1 MFMEIILWLVVSV
14 AIYIFSAWLRGEQ
27 EQRDQMPS
35 TMISPHEKSAEKS
48 AEKPVAFVAKEVKPI
63 LQDKHKTK
71 KPTVTY
77 ASILEEYGHNRLS
90 ANVQLSK
97 ESLERNARIAVSLER
112 NAKTSAPPEGY
123 KFSRI
128 AQPDAKT
135 LIDWKNSK
143 QAQAYQQA
151 VAKENRLL
159 EFLKNPESMQQ
170 AFIVSE
176 IMKRPE
182 W

>member
-1 MFMEIILWLVVSV
+1 MSILVLLLVIA
-14 AIYIFSAWLRGEQ
+14 AIYGFSAWQRGKKAMEEQ
-27 EQRDQMPS
+27 IPS
-35 TMISPHEKSAEKS
+35 QIIPPNL
-48 AEKPVAFVAKEVKPI
+48 KPMAKPAPVVKQEVKPI
-63 LQDKHKTK
+63 IQDKHKTK

-97 ESLERNARIAVSLER
+97 ESLERNARIAVSLEK
-112 NAKTSAPPEGY
+112 NAKTSAVEDGY
-123 KFSRI
+123 KFSRT
-128 AQPDAKT
+128 AQPDAQT

-143 QAQAYQQA
+143 QAQAYRQELQRQN
-151 VAKENRLL
+151 KFL
-159 EFLKNPESMQQ
+159 EFLKNPESLRQ
-170 AFIVSE
+170 AFILSE

>member
-1 MFMEIILWLVVSV
+1 MSIIVWLLVIAAIYGFAIWRKNQKEQEVQIPSEIIPPNRKT
-14 AIYIFSAWLRGEQ
+14 I
-27 EQRDQMPS
+27 
-35 TMISPHEKSAEKS
+35 EKQ
-48 AEKPVAFVAKEVKPI
+48 PVFVAKEVKPI
-63 LQDKHKTK
+63 IQDKHKTI

-90 ANVQLSK
+90 ANVQISK

-123 KFSRI
+123 KFSRT
-128 AQPDAKT
+128 AQPDAQT
-135 LIDWKNSK
+135 LIEWKDSK
-143 QAQAYQQA
+143 QAQAYRQEIEKQN
-151 VAKENRLL
+151 KFL
-159 EFLKNPESMQQ
+159 EFLKNPESLRH

-176 IMKRPE
+176 ILKRPE